1 MTSTAKKYT
10 GFAEWITEVAAK
22 AGFPVDVPRAGGL
35 QLLAE
40 AIGTAES
47 TVHRVLAGDRVPAH
61 RFWPAWVA
69 ALNVDPDEFHQQAVT
84 ARREVKRS
92 RPTARRVIAPDGAGR
107 ALEVPRLIGVAGGA
121 GHGKD
126 ELGQALV
133 ELGWQRKAFAD
144 KVKDFLYAMNPPA
157 PQIEGVEAYSLAV
170 EVDAFGWDEVK
181 AYPGVREL
189 LQRCGTEAG
198 RGVLGPDVWVN
209 ALFGDYED
217 WDAPVVI
224 TDVRFP
230 NEAQAIKDR
239 GGIVVQVRRPK
250 QILADG
256 ADHVS
261 ETALASWDFDAIV
274 LNVGTVED
282 LHKSAECLLQPV

>member
-1 MTSTAKKYT
+1 M
-10 GFAEWITEVAAK
+10 
-22 AGFPVDVPRAGGL
+22 
-35 QLLAE
+35 
-40 AIGTAES
+40 
-47 TVHRVLAGDRVPAH
+47 
-61 RFWPAWVA
+61 
-69 ALNVDPDEFHQQAVT
+69 
-84 ARREVKRS
+84 
-92 RPTARRVIAPDGAGR
+92 
-107 ALEVPRLIGVAGGA
+107 PRLVGVAGGA

-157 PQIEGVEAYSLAV
+157 PHAEGVEAYSLAL
-170 EVDAFGWDEVK
+170 EVDCFGWDEVK
-181 AYPGVREL
+181 GYPGVRKL

-209 ALFGDYED
+209 ALFDDYEE
-217 WDAPVVI
+217 WDTPVVI

-239 GGIVVQVRRPK
+239 GGLVVQVRRPK
-250 QILADG
+250 QILAEG

-261 ETALASWDFDAIV
+261 ERALKDWEFDAV
-274 LNVGTVED
+274 LVNDGTVEE
-282 LHKSAECLLQPV
+282 LHEQLRALTRAQ